1 LEEARRMLAALRP
14 EVLEQRGLPEAL
26 GRVCDDWSRRTGI
39 ASSLSVTGA
48 PEPMHP
54 DIELTVLRGTQE
66 ALTNVARHSGART
79 AAVTLSY
86 MEDVLVL
93 DVQDDGRG
101 FVPGA
106 AAGVG
111 YGLTGMEERAR
122 RLRGSFSVES
132 TPGEGTTVSMTLPMV
147 PPSTGEVVFHRRS
160 I

>member
-1 LEEARRMLAALRP
+1 
-14 EVLEQRGLPEAL
+14 
-26 GRVCDDWSRRTGI
+26 
-39 ASSLSVTGA
+39 
-48 PEPMHP
+48 
-54 DIELTVLRGTQE
+54 
-66 ALTNVARHSGART
+66 
-79 AAVTLSY
+79 